1 MSAASRFFFERKLVY
16 AFAFVSFAASFCPCI
31 VLFLKYEFY
40 FSLRNKVGFPLS
52 HPFPTAV
59 GANLVCPQ
67 PKPLPRFSGKVP
79 HTGKRAGAHTVRP
92 YKPSIACSLP
102 AKPTFFQKK
111 FCPLR
116 ILRMAQDAPSK
127 PTYFH
132 KKCFSFLLPSP
143 ANQLSFPPKPTFF
156 QLIFMK
162 LCRLSDE
169 EKSGF
174 P

>member
-1 MSAASRFFFERKLVY
+1 MSATSRFFFEKKLVY
-16 AFAFVSFAASFCPCI
+16 PFAFVSFAASFCLCI
-31 VLFLKYEFY
+31 VLFLKSGFY
-40 FSLRNKVGFPLS
+40 FFLRNKVVFPS
-52 HPFPTAV
+52 SPPFPTAA

-79 HTGKRAGAHTVRP
+79 HTENGHRRTLCAPATP
-92 YKPSIACSLP
+92 ACLFPSLKADFLS
-102 AKPTFFQKK
+102 KK
-111 FCPLR
+111 SCPLR
-116 ILRMAQDAPSK
+116 ILRMAQDSPPI

-132 KKCFSFLLPSP
+132 KKYFSFLLPSP
-143 ANQLSFPPKPTFF
+143 ANQLSFPQKPTFF

>member
-16 AFAFVSFAASFCPCI
+16 PFAFVSFAASFCLCI
-31 VLFLKYEFY
+31 VLFLKFVFY
-40 FSLRNKVGFPLS
+40 FFLRNKVVFPSIHLFPPLS
-52 HPFPTAV
+52 GRTLSACSPNHCRAFPGRFPTR
-59 GANLVCPQ
+59 
-67 PKPLPRFSGKVP
+67 K
-79 HTGKRAGAHTVRP
+79 TGTGAHSAP
-92 YKPSIACSLP
+92 LQPPHACSLS

-111 FCPLR
+111 SCPLR
-116 ILRMAQDAPSK
+116 ILRMAQDSPPK

>member
-1 MSAASRFFFERKLVY
+1 MYRSIFEIQILFFPQKQSRF
-16 AFAFVSFAASFCPCI
+16 SFKPPFSHRCRGEPCLPAAQTTAA
-31 VLFLKYEFY
+31 LFREG
-40 FSLRNKVGFPLS
+40 S
-52 HPFPTAV
+52 
-59 GANLVCPQ
+59 
-67 PKPLPRFSGKVP
+67 P
-79 HTGKRAGAHTVRP
+79 HGKRAQAHTVRP

-116 ILRMAQDAPSK
+116 ILRMAQDSPPK

-156 QLIFMK
+156 QFIFMK